1 VPGCSTRPFAVATR
15 PDRRHATGQRLP
27 IGFAFAGC
35 LLFALA
41 GCQGR
46 PAASASSAAAR
57 VPGEY
62 LVQMA
67 SGTSGEAPLRQAFG
81 DLGLRSVRALHTSRP
96 VYRIRVDHDPGP
108 QAMKRRA
115 ARVEAIVHVQPNYR
129 YRQSDTPSGNQGE
142 A

>member
-1 VPGCSTRPFAVATR
+1 MTALARRTHGRERAQRADRLRFA
-15 PDRRHATGQRLP
+15 RRVV
-27 IGFAFAGC
+27 FAGG

-41 GCQGR
+41 GCQGK
-46 PAASASSAAAR
+46 PAARAAPGATR

-67 SGTSGEAPLRQAFG
+67 SRTSGEAPLRRAFG
-81 DLGLRSVRALHTSRP
+81 DLGLRTVRALHTSRP
-96 VYRIRVDHDPGP
+96 VYLIRVAHDPGP
-108 QAMKRRA
+108 TAMQRRS
-115 ARVEAIVHVQPNYR
+115 ARVKAIVHVQPNYR